1 MEHIPMTF
9 RDSGQA
15 FADAIAKGRLV
26 DHPNG
31 VDPYAGDYMY
41 MGTAYGIDLFKHID
55 TRQYLRPSLL
65 DVHPV

>member
-9 RDSGQA
+9 RDAEQA

-26 DHPNG
+26 DPPNG
-31 VDPYAGDYMY
+31 VDPYAGDFMY
-41 MGTAYGIDLFKHID
+41 MGTAYGIDLFKNID

-65 DVHPV
+65 DVHAA